1 MKGLFLCGCV
11 IWVTLAVELA
21 NPSHLPHGSLL
32 LPVICGCLFWLR
44 STTGLM
50 LSGTMLLLDW
60 IARPSFLPL
69 CPMLVPM
76 LAVICLAPTTR
87 SDEYSTGR
95 SWFRV
100 PVPLQLPLLT
110 LAAVILQSLGSL
122 STEQWLSLSNQA
134 STVLENLKMVL
145 VIALPVS
152 AVMTLI
158 IRMADEFGMRRVF
171 SQG

>member
-1 MKGLFLCGCV
+1 
-11 IWVTLAVELA
+11 
-21 NPSHLPHGSLL
+21 
-32 LPVICGCLFWLR
+32 
-44 STTGLM
+44 
-50 LSGTMLLLDW
+50 
-60 IARPSFLPL
+60 
-69 CPMLVPM
+69 MLVPM

-122 STEQWLSLSNQA
+122 STEQWLSLSDQA

>member
-11 IWVTLAVELA
+11 MWVTLAVELA

-69 CPMLVPM
+69 CPMLVPL
-76 LAVICLAPTTR
+76 LAVVCLAPSTR

-100 PVPLQLPLLT
+100 P
-110 LAAVILQSLGSL
+110 AVILQSLGSL
-122 STEQWLSLSNQA
+122 STEQWLTLPAQV
-134 STVLENLKMVL
+134 STVLENLKLVL

-152 AVMTLI
+152 AVISLT

>member
-11 IWVTLAVELA
+11 MWVTLAVELA
-21 NPSHLPHGSLL
+21 NPSSLSHGSLL

-69 CPMLVPM
+69 CPMLVPL
-76 LAVICLAPTTR
+76 LAVVCLAPSTR

-100 PVPLQLPLLT
+100 PLPLQLPLLT
-110 LAAVILQSLGSL
+110 LAAVVLQTLGDL
-122 STEQWLSLSNQA
+122 STEQWLSLPAPA
-134 STVLENLKMVL
+134 SAVRENLKMVL

-152 AVMTLI
+152 AVISLTI
-158 IRMADEFGMRRVF
+158 CMADEFGMRRVF
-171 SQG
+171 LQG

>member
-11 IWVTLAVELA
+11 IGVTMAVELA
-21 NPSHLPHGSLL
+21 NPSRLPHGSLL

-44 STTGLM
+44 STTGLI

-69 CPMLVPM
+69 CPMLAPM
-76 LAVICLAPTTR
+76 LAVVCLAPSTR

-95 SWFRV
+95 SWLRV
-100 PVPLQLPLLT
+100 PAPLQLPLLT

-122 STEQWLSLSNQA
+122 SPEQWLSLPDQA
-134 STVLENLKMVL
+134 SAVLENLKLVL
-145 VIALPVS
+145 IIALPVS
-152 AVMTLI
+152 AVISLT